1 MHKLQ
6 ITDGIFSLDGKRGQ
20 FTLKDCHVDE
30 NDQNTFWLPKPYVN
44 ALGKSIIAL
53 KEPYAAIFPGVENF
67 TQEEVFKDMIVKGK
81 ILARDSDESVNGH
94 AYMSINGG
102 NGVCIAISFIIT
114 VEQTSNING

>member
-1 MHKLQ
+1 MPELQ
-6 ITDGIFSLDGKRGQ
+6 IIDGIFSLDGERGQ
-20 FTLKDCHVDE
+20 FTLKDCERD
-30 NDQNTFWLPKPYVN
+30 DKNTFWVPKPYVN

-53 KEPYAAIFPGVENF
+53 KEPYAVIFPGVENF
-67 TQEEVFKDMIVKGK
+67 TQEVFKDMIVKGK
-81 ILARDSDESVNGH
+81 ILARDSDESVDGH

>member
-20 FTLKDCHVDE
+20 FTLKDCHVVE

-67 TQEEVFKDMIVKGK
+67 TQEVFKDMIVKGK
-81 ILARDSDESVNGH
+81 ILARDSDEAVNGH